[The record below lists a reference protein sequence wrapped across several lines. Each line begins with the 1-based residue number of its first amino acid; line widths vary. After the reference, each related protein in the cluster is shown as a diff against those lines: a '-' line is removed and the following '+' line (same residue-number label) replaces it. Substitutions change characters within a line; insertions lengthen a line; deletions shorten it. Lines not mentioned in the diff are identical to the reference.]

1 MKPEFTTKLMRWN
14 RIQNKR
20 EMPWKGEK
28 NPYKIWLSEVILQ
41 QTRVEQGWQYYKK
54 FIQAFPTIH
63 DLANAPDQKVF
74 KLWEGLGYYT
84 RCKNLIATAKVI
96 SDKYEGRFPASYK
109 EIVALKGIGPYTAAA
124 IASFAFN
131 LPYAVVDGNVQR
143 VISRYFGINTP
154 IDSVAG
160 KKLYYE
166 LADSLLDKESPGLYN
181 QAIMDFGATVC
192 KPKNPLCKQC
202 IQRKD
207 CQAYQHNWVEQLP
220 MKEKAISRKERWFTY
235 FIVRF
240 KNRVYVRKRND
251 KDIWANL
258 YEFILIESSSEKEQ
272 STVTSAQMIKK
283 AVGMA
288 NFKIHSISPVFKQ
301 QLTHQ
306 TIYGQFITVIISAAL
321 KNEQYDLIPEKELY
335 NYPFPKL
342 INSFLE
348 DR

>member
-1 MKPEFTTKLMRWN
+1 MKSEFTTKLMRWN
-14 RIQNKR
+14 RSQNKR

-28 NPYKIWLSEVILQ
+28 DPYRIWLSEVILQ
-41 QTRVEQGWQYYKK
+41 QTRVEQGWEYYKK

-63 DLANAPDQKVF
+63 DLAKAPEQKVF

-84 RCKNLIATAKVI
+84 RCKNLIATAKTI
-96 SDKYEGRFPASYK
+96 SDKYEGRFPDSYK
-109 EIVALKGIGPYTAAA
+109 EIVSLKGVGPYTAAA
-124 IASFAFN
+124 ISSFAFN

-154 IDSVAG
+154 IDTVAG

-166 LADSLLDKESPGLYN
+166 LADSLLDKEFPGLYN

-202 IQRKD
+202 TQRKD
-207 CQAYQHNWVEQLP
+207 CQSYQHNWVEQLP
-220 MKEKAISRKERWFTY
+220 VKEKVIARKVRWFTY

-240 KNRVYVRKRND
+240 KNQVYVRKRNNS
-251 KDIWANL
+251 DIWANL
-258 YEFILIESSSEKEQ
+258 YEFILMESLSEKEQ
-272 STVTSAQMIKK
+272 SSVTSAQMIKK
-283 AVGMA
+283 AIGMA
-288 NFKIHSISPVFKQ
+288 NLKIHSISPLFKQ

-306 TIYGQFITVIISAAL
+306 TIYGQFITVIIPAPI
-321 KNEQYDLIPEKELY
+321 KNEQYDLIPEKELN

-348 DR
+348 GL